1 MLQCM
6 VREKGLQW
14 EVMSEQNKQRWA
26 DNGADCMGL
35 QTWGREATRVGNLR
49 DFGGHSSQVKG
60 SFYYLGEIG
69 LDFDVVR

>member
-1 MLQCM
+1 
-6 VREKGLQW
+6 
-14 EVMSEQNKQRWA
+14 
-26 DNGADCMGL
+26 MG
-35 QTWGREATRVGNLR
+35 QTAWDYKLGEFGGQATRVGNLR